1 MHAGIVPSPCGKI
14 DPMQATRPCVVS
26 LRWRL
31 EDAQGQL
38 IDELAEPM
46 EFLLGGDDLFTKV
59 EEALEGQEAG
69 FQTSL
74 ALQPEEAFGDYD
86 SGLVCFEARSLFP
99 SDVEPGMQFEGLPEG
114 AATEG
119 MPQEVVYTVTEVY
132 PEHVVLD
139 GNHALAGIG
148 LRMHMTLLDVRPATE
163 EEVQA
168 GSVGEP
174 TFMVQTGTPPDES
187 LH

>member
-1 MHAGIVPSPCGKI
+1 
-14 DPMQATRPCVVS
+14 MQVTRPCVVS

-38 IDELAEPM
+38 IDELNDSM
-46 EFLLGGDDLFTKV
+46 EFFFGGEDLFAKV
-59 EEALEGQEAG
+59 EAELEGQEVG
-69 FQTSL
+69 FEASL
-74 ALQPEEAFGDYD
+74 ALQPDEAFGDYD

-99 SDVEPGMQFEGLPEG
+99 DGVEVGMQIEGLPEG

-119 MPQEVVYTVTEVY
+119 MPAEAIYTVTEVY

-139 GNHALAGIG
+139 GNHPLAGIG
-148 LRMHMTLLDVRPATE
+148 LRMHLTLLDVREATE
-163 EEVQA
+163 AEIEA

-174 TFMVQTGTPPDES
+174 IFSVTNGAPPDAQ

>member
-1 MHAGIVPSPCGKI
+1 MQTLCRCENAS
-14 DPMQATRPCVVS
+14 MQATRPSVVS

-46 EFLLGGDDLFTKV
+46 EFLLGGDDLFAKV
-59 EEALEGQEAG
+59 EAALEGQEAG
-69 FQTSL
+69 FETAL

-86 SGLVCFEARSLFP
+86 SGLVCFEARGLFP

-119 MPQEVVYTVTEVY
+119 MPEEAVYTVTEVY

-139 GNHALAGIG
+139 GNHPLAGMATR
-148 LRMHMTLLDVRPATE
+148 LRVAL
-163 EEVQA
+163 
-168 GSVGEP
+168 
-174 TFMVQTGTPPDES
+174 
-187 LH
+187 

>member
-1 MHAGIVPSPCGKI
+1 
-14 DPMQATRPCVVS
+14 MQATRPCVVS

-46 EFLLGGDDLFTKV
+46 EFLLGGDDLFAKV
-59 EEALEGQEAG
+59 EEALEGQDVG
-69 FQTSL
+69 FETAL

-86 SGLVCFEARSLFP
+86 SNLVCFEARGLFP

-119 MPQEVVYTVTEVY
+119 MPEAVYTVTEVY
-132 PEHVVLD
+132 PAHVVLD
-139 GNHALAGIG
+139 GNHPLAGIG
-148 LRMHMTLLDVRPATE
+148 LRMHLTLLDVRAATE
-163 EEVQA
+163 QEIEA

-174 TFMVQTGTPPDES
+174 IFMVQTGAPPDEPI
-187 LH
+187 H

>member
-1 MHAGIVPSPCGKI
+1 
-14 DPMQATRPCVVS
+14 MQVTRPSVVS

-46 EFLLGGDDLFTKV
+46 EFLVGGDDLFAKV
-59 EEALEGQEAG
+59 EEALDGHEAG
-69 FQTSL
+69 FETAL

-86 SGLVCFEARSLFP
+86 SGLVCFEARGLFP
-99 SDVEPGMQFEGLPEG
+99 EDVAPGMQFEGLPEG
-114 AATEG
+114 AVTEG
-119 MPQEVVYTVTEVY
+119 MPDAVYTVTEVY
-132 PEHVVLD
+132 PQHVVLD
-139 GNHALAGIG
+139 GNHPLAGIG
-148 LRMHMTLLDVRPATE
+148 LRMHLTLLDVRAATE

-174 TFMVQTGTPPDES
+174 IFMVQTGTPPGEQ